1 MNNTPHDFLSR
12 HLGPQDKDIESML
25 DYLEFDSLHD
35 LVQSVVPNNVLSK
48 YQSKIPQALS
58 ENQTLSQLDKYA
70 KKNNVF
76 KSLIGMGYYDTITP
90 SVIRRNILENPG
102 WYTHYTPYQ
111 AEISQGRLEALL
123 NFQTMISDLTG
134 LPLANASLLDEGT
147 AAAEAMLMFFN
158 VTQDPN
164 KNIFLVSDKCHPQ
177 TIDILQTRSKP
188 IGIHLAITDYVN
200 FNFNGSIFGALVQYP
215 DTEGS
220 VQNFSSMCDAAHK
233 NNSYVCVATDLL
245 ALTLLKPPGKNIG

>member
-12 HLGPQDKDIESML
+12 HIGPQDKDIESML

-76 KSLIGMGYYDTITP
+76 KSLIGMGYYGTITP

-111 AEISQGRLEALL
+111 AEISQ
-123 NFQTMISDLTG
+123 
-134 LPLANASLLDEGT
+134 
-147 AAAEAMLMFFN
+147 
-158 VTQDPN
+158 
-164 KNIFLVSDKCHPQ
+164 
-177 TIDILQTRSKP
+177 
-188 IGIHLAITDYVN
+188 
-200 FNFNGSIFGALVQYP
+200 
-215 DTEGS
+215 
-220 VQNFSSMCDAAHK
+220 
-233 NNSYVCVATDLL
+233 
-245 ALTLLKPPGKNIG
+245 

>member
-1 MNNTPHDFLSR
+1 MNNTPYNFLSR
-12 HLGPQDKDIESML
+12 HVGPRNKDIESML
-25 DYLEFDSLHD
+25 DYLAFDSLHD

-48 YQSKIPQALS
+48 YQSKIPHALS
-58 ENQTLSQLDKYA
+58 ESETLSKLDKYA

-76 KSLIGMGYYDTITP
+76 KSLIGMGYYGTITP

-147 AAAEAMLMFFN
+147 AAAEAMLMFYN
-158 VTQDPN
+158 ATQDPN

-188 IGIHLAITDYVN
+188 LGIHLAITDYVN
-200 FNFNGSIFGALVQYP
+200 FTNSAFHNTKLYTAINFTN
-215 DTEGS
+215 
-220 VQNFSSMCDAAHK
+220 H
-233 NNSYVCVATDLL
+233 
-245 ALTLLKPPGKNIG
+245 

>member
-12 HLGPQDKDIESML
+12 HVGPQDKDIESML

-158 VTQDPN
+158 ITQDPN

-200 FNFNGSIFGALVQYP
+200 FNFNLSLI
-215 DTEGS
+215 
-220 VQNFSSMCDAAHK
+220 H
-233 NNSYVCVATDLL
+233 
-245 ALTLLKPPGKNIG
+245 I